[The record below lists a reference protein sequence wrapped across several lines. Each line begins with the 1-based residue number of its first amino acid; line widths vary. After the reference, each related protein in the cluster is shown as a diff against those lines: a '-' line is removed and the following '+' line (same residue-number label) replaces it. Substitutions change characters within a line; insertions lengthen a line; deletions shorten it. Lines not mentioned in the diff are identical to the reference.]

1 MEGYPYV
8 GYSNDEYLINAT
20 FYTSKFVRIL
30 IAEDEQNIALT
41 YRSFFEDRNHQVVMT
56 NDGAECVKEY
66 QAAFDEWKKQAT
78 EHFPET
84 PFDAVI
90 LDYKMPRKDG
100 MEVARE
106 ILALSPKQRII
117 FASAYVLDT
126 LQDSVKELGRVTELV
141 QKPFE
146 IEELIS
152 LVEDEEIWKGL
163 EELNTNVEALREF
176 RMSHDTLVQLLEGLK
191 KLQGRALGRVA

>member
-1 MEGYPYV
+1 
-8 GYSNDEYLINAT
+8 
-20 FYTSKFVRIL
+20 VRIL

-41 YRSFFEDRNHQVVMT
+41 YKSFFEDRNHQVVVT
-56 NDGAECVKEY
+56 SNGAECVKEY

-78 EHFPET
+78 ERFPDT

-90 LDYKMPRKDG
+90 LDYKMPMKDG

-146 IEELIS
+146 IEELVS
-152 LVEDEEIWKGL
+152 LVEDEEIWRGL
-163 EELNTNVEALREF
+163 EELNTNVEALKEF
-176 RMSHDTLVQLLEGLK
+176 RMSHDALVQLLEGLK
-191 KLQGRALGRVA
+191 KLQGRALGRLA

>member
-1 MEGYPYV
+1 V
-8 GYSNDEYLINAT
+8 L
-20 FYTSKFVRIL
+20 TS
-30 IAEDEQNIALT
+30 
-41 YRSFFEDRNHQVVMT
+41 
-56 NDGAECVKEY
+56 DGVECVKEY
-66 QAAFDEWKKQAT
+66 RVAFDEWKKQST

-106 ILALSPKQRII
+106 ILALSPNQRII

-146 IEELIS
+146 IEELVS
-152 LVEDEEIWKGL
+152 LVEDEEIWRGL
-163 EELNTNVEALREF
+163 EALNTNVEALKEF
-176 RMSHDTLVQLLEGLK
+176 HMSHDTLVQLLEGLK
-191 KLQGRALGRVA
+191 KLQGRALGRLA